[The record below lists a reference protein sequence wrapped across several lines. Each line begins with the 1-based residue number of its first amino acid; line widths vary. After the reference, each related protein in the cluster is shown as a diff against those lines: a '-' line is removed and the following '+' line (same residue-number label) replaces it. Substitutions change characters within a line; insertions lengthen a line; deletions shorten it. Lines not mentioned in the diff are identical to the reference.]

1 MSAKTRIA
9 FAALASLAFFAGS
22 TGEARAAEP
31 ESATFALVVGVNT
44 SLDKDVAPL
53 KYADDDAARYFDLF
67 RLLGARTTVLARL
80 DDNTKRLHPQA
91 AAEAREP
98 KRPELDAA
106 ITQLADDVARANAR
120 GVETT
125 VYVTYAGHGSV
136 DQGRG
141 YVTLEDTKLTGA
153 DLAKALAK
161 VPAKRIHLVVD
172 ACSSYFLAYARGA
185 GGKRRAV
192 QAFAADAELAADPRI
207 GLVLSTSSARES
219 HEWDAFQAGVFSHE
233 VRSGLYG
240 AADADGDGRVTYRE
254 LAAFVAR
261 ANVSIPNEKFRPEV
275 HTRAPGGADALVDLR
290 AAGGRRLTIDGAHAG
305 HYYLEDARGVRLAD
319 VHNTRGTDLYLV
331 RPAPTGHAYLRRV
344 SDDRE
349 LLLPPGDDAVSLAAL
364 VEGAPRV
371 ASRGAAHEAF
381 SSLFS
386 LSFDASVVASYTE
399 PPLPPPLTPA
409 PDEPPRAQSSD
420 TRRALGIGTF
430 ALGAVLAGTGVG
442 FGVSA
447 GSASVPAGAS
457 QLDVVSANDR
467 IARDNALTAVF
478 LGAGVTALVGG
489 ALLYLWPST
498 SSPRAVSFG
507 VAPGQR
513 GGFVF
518 AGARF

>member
-1 MSAKTRIA
+1 MSAKTRIVG
-9 FAALASLAFFAGS
+9 AALASVAFFAGS

-44 SLDKDVAPL
+44 SLDRDVAPL
-53 KYADDDAARYFDLF
+53 KYADDDAARFFDLF

-106 ITQLADDVARANAR
+106 FTQLADDVARANAR

-141 YVTLEDTKLTGA
+141 YVTLEDTRLTGA

-192 QAFAADAELAADPRI
+192 RAFAADAELAADPRI

-331 RPAPTGHAYLRRV
+331 RPAPTGHAYLRRT

-349 LLLPPGDDAVSLAAL
+349 LILPPGDDAVSVAAL
-364 VEGAPRV
+364 AEGAPRV

-399 PPLPPPLTPA
+399 APLPPPEA
-409 PDEPPRAQSSD
+409 DEPPRAQSSN

-430 ALGAVLAGTGVG
+430 ALGAILSGTGVG

-447 GSASVPAGAS
+447 RSASVPAGAS
-457 QLDVVSANDR
+457 QLDVVGANNR
-467 IARDNALTAVF
+467 IARDNALSAVF

-498 SSPRAVSFG
+498 TSPRAVSIG

-513 GGFVF
+513 GGFVV

>member
-1 MSAKTRIA
+1 MSARA
-9 FAALASLAFFAGS
+9 PLALGVVLGAALVAGS
-22 TGEARAAEP
+22 PGAAHAAEP

-44 SLDKDVAPL
+44 SLDKDVPPL
-53 KYADDDAARYFDLF
+53 KFADDDAARYFDLF

-98 KRPELDAA
+98 KKAELDAA
-106 ITQLADDVARANAR
+106 LAQLADDVARANGR

-125 VYVTYAGHGSV
+125 VYLTYAGHGSV

-141 YVTLEDTKLTGA
+141 QVTLEDARLTGA

-172 ACSSYFLAYARGA
+172 ACSSYFLAYARGP

-192 QAFAADAELAADPRI
+192 QSFAADAELAADPRI
-207 GLVLSTSSARES
+207 GFVLSTSSARES

-261 ANVSIPNEKFRPEV
+261 ANTSIPNEKFRPEV
-275 HTRAPGGADALVDLR
+275 HTRAPAGADALVDLR
-290 AAGGRRLTIDGAHAG
+290 AARGRRLTIDGTHAG

-331 RPAPTGHAYLRRV
+331 RPAPTGRAYLRRT
-344 SDDRE
+344 SDDLE
-349 LLLPPGDDAVSLAAL
+349 LALPPGDEAVNVAAL
-364 VEGAPRV
+364 VFDAPRV

-381 SSLFS
+381 STLFS
-386 LSFDASVVASYTE
+386 LPFDASVVASYSE
-399 PPLPPPLTPA
+399 PPLPPPDA
-409 PDEPPRAQSSD
+409 DEPPRAGGTGLD

-430 ALGAVLAGTGVG
+430 TLGALLTGTGVV

-447 GSASVPAGAS
+447 GSASVPPGAT
-457 QLDVVSANDR
+457 QVDVVAENDR
-467 IARDNALTAVF
+467 IARDNVLTAVF
-478 LGAGVTALVGG
+478 LGAGASAMVGG
-489 ALLYLWPST
+489 ALLYFLPSAST
-498 SSPRAVSFG
+498 TRAVSFG
-507 VAPGQR
+507 VVPAQG
-513 GGFVF
+513 GGFVS

>member
-1 MSAKTRIA
+1 MSARVRVA
-9 FAALASLAFFAGS
+9 LGALVGMALAQGV
-22 TGEARAAEP
+22 TGVAHAAEP

-98 KRPELDAA
+98 KKAELDAA
-106 ITQLADDVARANAR
+106 LTQLADDVARANGR

-141 YVTLEDTKLTGA
+141 QVTLEDARLTGT

-172 ACSSYFLAYARGA
+172 ACSSYFLAYARGP

-192 QAFAADAELAADPRI
+192 QSFAADRELAADPRI
-207 GLVLSTSSARES
+207 GFVLSTSSARES

-261 ANVSIPNEKFRPEV
+261 ANISIPNEKFRPEV
-275 HTRAPGGADALVDLR
+275 HTRAPAGADALVDLR
-290 AAGGRRLTIDGAHAG
+290 AARGRRLTIDGTHAG

-331 RPAPTGHAYLRRV
+331 RPAPTGHAYLRRT

-349 LLLPPGDDAVSLAAL
+349 LALPPGDDAVNVASL
-364 VEGAPRV
+364 VVDAPRV

-381 SSLFS
+381 STLFS
-386 LSFDASVVASYTE
+386 LPFDATVVASYTE
-399 PPLPPPLTPA
+399 PPLPPPDVDEA
-409 PDEPPRAQSSD
+409 PHARGLE
-420 TRRALGIGTF
+420 TRRALGLGTF
-430 ALGAVLAGTGVG
+430 ALGTLLTGTGVA
-442 FGVSA
+442 FAVSA
-447 GSASVPAGAS
+447 GSASVPPGAT
-457 QLDVVSANDR
+457 QVDVVAENDR
-467 IARDNALTAVF
+467 IARDNVLTAVF
-478 LGAGVTALVGG
+478 LGAGASAMVGG
-489 ALLYLWPST
+489 AFLYFWPSAGA
-498 SSPRAVSFG
+498 PRTVSFG
-507 VAPGQR
+507 VVPAQG
-513 GGFVF
+513 GGFVS